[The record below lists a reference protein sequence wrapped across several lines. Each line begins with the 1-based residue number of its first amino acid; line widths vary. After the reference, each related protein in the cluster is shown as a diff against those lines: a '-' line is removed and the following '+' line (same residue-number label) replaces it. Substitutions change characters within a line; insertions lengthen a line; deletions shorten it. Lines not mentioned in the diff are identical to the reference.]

1 MQKILGFDIGITSIG
16 WAYVEGEE
24 LKDCGVRIFTKAEN
38 PQTGDSLA
46 APRREA
52 RGARRRLARRKTR
65 LYALKKLICK
75 EFGLKLDDYCAP
87 DGELPKAYQ
96 TSKDTKSPYE
106 LRTLALKQKLEPKDF
121 ARVILHIA
129 KHRGYGN
136 KHAKESSD
144 DKDSKGKGE
153 KEGIKAGIEKNKCYI
168 EKYKTIGAYLYDNF
182 YRKERTEN
190 KKHNNKEGDT
200 QEFVNVRN
208 RGHKYYERCLK
219 QEWLKDELELIF
231 EKQREFGFA
240 FSSKKYKITDEN
252 GKLKEL
258 YFESAVLEIAFY
270 QRPLKS
276 FEDKVGK
283 CTFYENE
290 PRAPKDAPSAVEF
303 IALGQIINTLKN
315 LEEQSLKKGYGEKYN
330 KEKAQEILNIIL
342 SSGKITYEKMR
353 EILPLRKNIHFPKGK
368 NLDYTKGNISTQI
381 RSLLF
386 KISKKVKP
394 KEKMCIYNKEQE
406 MQVYDIVR
414 EKGKISYAKL
424 REILKLEVSIKFDD
438 TLLGK
443 NKGLDYTK
451 ENIEEATF
459 AEIKEK
465 NPESSIFISF
475 ENLAKFKEVFEP
487 KESKKKSAKIDES
500 SEDFEESD
508 EVESSGGVFANLL
521 QNHRNELDSIAQD
534 IANEK
539 SKDNLRQKL
548 EKYKILKGKNEW
560 LNTLSN
566 LSFSKHINLS
576 LKALDEILPF
586 MREGMRYDEAI
597 EKAGLKEH
605 RKDNKKDNFLPPLE
619 ECEPYLK
626 NPVVA
631 RALSEYRK
639 VLNALLKKYG
649 KVHKIH
655 IELAREVGKNYA
667 TRQEYEKIQKENL
680 RKNNEAKAL
689 LEQYSLPQTPQNI
702 LKAKLFREQAERCA
716 YSGEKIKKEHLAD
729 PKALEIDHIYPYS
742 RSFDDSYMNKVLVFT
757 KENQNKRDK
766 TPFEA
771 FGKDKEKWE
780 RIVALAQKLPNK
792 KKNRILNKNFND
804 KEAGFIARNLNDTG
818 YIANLVSDWTK
829 NSLEFLPLSENEVTI
844 VGKKESKVH
853 CEAVSGTLTTNLRHI
868 WGFENKNRDNHLHHA
883 LDAIIIAYAN
893 ASMIQRFSE
902 YYKQKN
908 ELKSNHYKKQDRLKW
923 QLGKKEISQD
933 EYNKQD
939 KQNTSEYVSK
949 KEALRED
956 IKQKFCLPYGDFRK
970 IVQEKIDKIFVSKP
984 PRKRARGA
992 LHEETFGFIDESD
1005 NYKIKFKSKD
1015 KKTGKTKYN
1024 MFDYGGKEGVE
1035 RAISL
1040 GKIRQIGTKIVS
1052 NGAMV
1057 RVDIFKDKKGKFY
1070 GVPIYTMDFA
1080 LGILPNKAAV
1090 QGKDKEGVI
1099 KDWKEMN
1106 PDDFCFSL
1114 FKDDLIL
1121 VQKKEMKKPELCYYV
1136 SFDTDSSR
1144 IIVAKHNGDYDENRM
1159 NDNEKKLFSLR
1170 EQNKKGKK
1178 EEQIKQEETQ
1188 GRRIIGGRTGIKEL
1202 KVFEKYRVSPL
1213 GEYQKADFTP
1223 RQAIALKSSPKR
1235 KQ

>member
-1 MQKILGFDIGITSIG
+1 MNGMQKILGCDIGITSIG

-38 PQTGDSLA
+38 PKTGESLA
-46 APRREA
+46 LPRREA
-52 RGARRRLARRKTR
+52 RSTRRRLARRKGR
-65 LYALKKLICK
+65 LNAIKRLLCK
-75 EFGLKLDDYCAP
+75 EFGLNLSDYLSS
-87 DGELPKAYQ
+87 DGDLPKAYQ

-106 LRTLALKQKLEPKDF
+106 LRTLALEQKLEPKDF
-121 ARVILHIA
+121 VRVILHIA

-144 DKDSKGKGE
+144 DKESGKVKKAISENEKIINDKDYRSVGEYFYKEFYKKG
-153 KEGIKAGIEKNKCYI
+153 A
-168 EKYKTIGAYLYDNF
+168 
-182 YRKERTEN
+182 
-190 KKHNNKEGDT
+190 
-200 QEFVNVRN
+200 NVRN
-208 RGHKYYERCLK
+208 KGGNYEHCISQELLK
-219 QEWLKDELELIF
+219 KELQKIF
-231 EKQREFGFA
+231 EKQHEFGFT
-240 FSSKKYKITDEN
+240 FSNNTYKSIERNEDN
-252 GKLKEL
+252 KHKEVD
-258 YFESAVLEIAFY
+258 FETAIMESAFY
-270 QRPLKS
+270 QRDLKDFS
-276 FEDKVGK
+276 DKVGECIFFEGEK
-283 CTFYENE
+283 
-290 PRAPKDAPSAVEF
+290 RAAKESLSAMEF
-303 IALGQIINTLKN
+303 VALTRIINTLKN
-315 LEEQSLKKGYGEKYN
+315 LEEKNKKFGSGEVYGE
-330 KEKAQEILNIIL
+330 EKIKEILAIVL
-342 SSGKITYEKMR
+342 D
-353 EILPLRKNIHFPKGK
+353 KG
-368 NLDYTKGNISTQI
+368 
-381 RSLLF
+381 
-386 KISKKVKP
+386 
-394 KEKMCIYNKEQE
+394 E
-406 MQVYDIVR
+406 M
-414 EKGKISYAKL
+414 SYKKL
-424 REILKLEVSIKFDD
+424 REILSLDERVFFARDSK
-438 TLLGK
+438 
-443 NKGLDYTK
+443 LDYAKPMQEAEKAKFIEFKNLKSLKKALGGSFEGLERKYIDEIATLITLHKSK
-451 ENIEEATF
+451 ENLKKALEDYAKKHQLEQRLNEHLEAL
-459 AEIKEK
+459 
-465 NPESSIFISF
+465 S
-475 ENLAKFKEVFEP
+475 
-487 KESKKKSAKIDES
+487 
-500 SEDFEESD
+500 
-508 EVESSGGVFANLL
+508 
-521 QNHRNELDSIAQD
+521 ELD
-534 IANEK
+534 
-539 SKDNLRQKL
+539 
-548 EKYKILKGKNEW
+548 
-560 LNTLSN
+560 
-566 LSFSKHINLS
+566 FSKHINLS

-586 MREGMRYDEAI
+586 MREGKRYDEAI
-597 EKAGLKEH
+597 EKAELKEH
-605 RKDNKKDNFLPPLE
+605 RKHGGKKDFLPPLE
-619 ECEPYLK
+619 EYEPQLA

-639 VLNALLKKYG
+639 VLNALLKKFG
-649 KVHKIH
+649 KMHKIH
-655 IELAREVGKNYA
+655 IEFTREVGKSYS
-667 TRQEYEKIQKENL
+667 TRKKYETKQKENL
-680 RKNNEAKAL
+680 KKNNEAKAL

-702 LKAKLFREQAERCA
+702 LKVKLFREQDERCA
-716 YSGEKIKKEHLAD
+716 YSGEKITREHLAD

-742 RSFDDSYMNKVLVFT
+742 RSFDDSTMNKVLVFT

-992 LHEETFGFIDESD
+992 LHEETFYSFD
-1005 NYKIKFKSKD
+1005 D
-1015 KKTGKTKYN
+1015 KKLLES
-1024 MFDYGGKEGVE
+1024 YGGKEGVK
-1035 RAISL
+1035 RAIGL
-1040 GKIRQIGTKIVS
+1040 GKIRKIGTKIVK
-1052 NGAMV
+1052 NETIV
-1057 RVDIFKDKKGKFY
+1057 RLDIFKDKKGKFY

-1099 KDWKEMN
+1099 KDWIEMV
-1106 PDDFCFSL
+1106 DSEYKFCFSL

-1121 VQKKEMKKPELCYYV
+1121 VQKKEMQEPELCYFM
-1136 SFDTDSSR
+1136 SFNSATAQ
-1144 IIVAKHNGDYDENRM
+1144 INAEKHNNKFEDLSE
-1159 NDNEKKLFSLR
+1159 NEKLLYTNATL
-1170 EQNKKGKK
+1170 EAVVGKS
-1178 EEQIKQEETQ
+1178 I
-1188 GRRIIGGRTGIKEL
+1188 GIKNL
-1202 KVFEKYRVSPL
+1202 KVFEKYQVSPL

-1223 RQAIALKSSPKR
+1223 RQAIALKSSPKG